1 MKDNYKLEKEYTIP
15 FETFRDGYTA
25 FQKKFVYPRSYVLMA
40 VFVILAIVFAAAVI
54 EDKSQY
60 IAYMLIVICAAL
72 AAREWYNPRKLR
84 SHLLET
90 VKAMGEVTYRIGVAD
105 DRIEISTAEVPDAE
119 TSAEDGTEI
128 DGDKAEELLPEKTVI
143 PFDEN
148 YSLLEYEGFFLIF
161 SGKEIFYIV
170 PKAQFSLDELEIIR
184 KTGKTAE

>member
-15 FETFRDGYTA
+15 FETFMDGYTA

-128 DGDKAEELLPEKTVI
+128 DGDEAEELLPEKTVI

-161 SGKEIFYIV
+161 SGKELFYIV

>member
-1 MKDNYKLEKEYTIP
+1 
-15 FETFRDGYTA
+15 
-25 FQKKFVYPRSYVLMA
+25 
-40 VFVILAIVFAAAVI
+40 
-54 EDKSQY
+54 
-60 IAYMLIVICAAL
+60 MLIVICAAL

-128 DGDKAEELLPEKTVI
+128 DGDEAEELLPEKTVI

-161 SGKEIFYIV
+161 SGKELFYIV